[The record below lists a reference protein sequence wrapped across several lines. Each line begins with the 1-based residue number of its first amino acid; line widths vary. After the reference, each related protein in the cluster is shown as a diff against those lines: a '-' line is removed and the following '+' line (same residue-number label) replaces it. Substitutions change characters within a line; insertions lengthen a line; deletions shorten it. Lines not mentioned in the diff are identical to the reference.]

1 MRSIGELL
9 AEMGFN
15 PESSTEVQKA
25 FFKHLV
31 KSAEENAPMKPVVA
45 TPPAPRPQAVTKAEP
60 QQLEFNFGDSTPPKK
75 VS

>member
-15 PESSTEVQKA
+15 PDSSVDVQKA

-31 KSAEENAPMKPVVA
+31 KSAEDNGPKSQVGA
-45 TPPAPRPQAVTKAEP
+45 PAPVAKTPIKKTEP

>member
-9 AEMGFN
+9 AELGFN
-15 PESSTEVQKA
+15 PDSSTDVQKA

-31 KSAEENAPMKPVVA
+31 KSAEDNMPMKPMV
-45 TPPAPRPQAVTKAEP
+45 TPQTAMKGIAKNEP
-60 QQLEFNFGDSTPPKK
+60 QQLEFNFGDSPPPKK